1 MKGVRDVDFD
11 SIYRSYFRDVF
22 LYLRALSANEDI
34 AEEMTQETFVKAL
47 KSIDKFDGSKDIRA
61 WLFTIARN
69 TYYTW
74 CRRQKIYAGEEM
86 TEDAAMVQSDFTERF
101 ADEESA
107 FLIHQFLHNMEDPY
121 KEVFHL
127 RVFGELPFE
136 KIGLL
141 FGKSSGWARVTFYR
155 AKKRILE
162 YMEAM
167 ENERDQL

>member
-1 MKGVRDVDFD
+1 MDFD
-11 SIYRSYFRDVF
+11 DIYRSYFRDVF
-22 LYLRALSANEDI
+22 LYLRGLSANEDT
-34 AEEMTQETFVKAL
+34 AEEITQETFVKAL
-47 KSIDKFDGSKDIRA
+47 KSIDRFDGSKDIRA

-69 TYYTW
+69 TYYTD
-74 CRRQKIYAGEEM
+74 CRRRKKHVYEEI
-86 TEDAAMVQSDFTERF
+86 TDDAASIQVDLTEQF

-107 FLIHQFLHNMEDPY
+107 FLIHQFLHSMEEPY
-121 KEVFHL
+121 KEVFNL

-136 KIGLL
+136 KIGLI

-155 AKKRILE
+155 AKKQIRE